1 MKKIIL
7 ITLVAL
13 FAATTTQAKTE
24 QNPKGLYRLKQFIYE
39 DGSTAPPNKTA
50 VQGVQG
56 ILRTAA
62 PEIQGLY

>member
-39 DGSTAPPNKTA
+39 DGSTAPPNNREMPGA
-50 VQGVQG
+50 
-56 ILRTAA
+56 IL
-62 PEIQGLY
+62 